1 MTAITAHATVRADA
15 LLEAIDL
22 DRLRISRELDSA
34 RRVELG
40 QFLTPAP
47 VARQLA
53 AMFGPVSRDVRILDP
68 GAGIGSLGSLGA
80 SLVAH
85 LLSRRQV
92 LSGITLRA
100 YELDE
105 MLFSQLKRTSEAL
118 DELCASA
125 GVAFE
130 ASQNPERLKQ

>member
-1 MTAITAHATVRADA
+1 MTAITAHAIVRADA

-40 QFLTPAP
+40 KFLTPAP

-68 GAGIGSLGSLGA
+68 GAGIGSLGA

-85 LLSRRQV
+85 LLSRMQV
-92 LSGITLRA
+92 PSGITLRA
-100 YELDE
+100 YELHE